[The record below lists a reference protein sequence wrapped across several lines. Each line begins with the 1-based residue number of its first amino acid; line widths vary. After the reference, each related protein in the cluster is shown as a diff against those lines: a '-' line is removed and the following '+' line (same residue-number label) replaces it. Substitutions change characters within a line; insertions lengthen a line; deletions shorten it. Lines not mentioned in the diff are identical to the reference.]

1 MRAAFIKL
9 RNKFR
14 FEDLLEVF
22 RWG

>member
-9 RNKFR
+9 RAKFR